1 MDNCG
6 MQTNKKQ
13 ESTGTDID
21 RRGDV
26 GREGG
31 GCEGG
36 RYRVSK
42 HVKVEGAKGG
52 LGERWS
58 RTEKMTM
65 KREDKRMRK

>member
-31 GCEGG
+31 VCEG
-36 RYRVSK
+36 R
-42 HVKVEGAKGG
+42 ENIG
-52 LGERWS
+52 LAS
-58 RTEKMTM
+58 T
-65 KREDKRMRK
+65 

>member
-31 GCEGG
+31 GCEGR

>member
-31 GCEGG
+31 GVVRGG
-36 RYRVSK
+36 DI
-42 HVKVEGAKGG
+42 G
-52 LGERWS
+52 LAS
-58 RTEKMTM
+58 T
-65 KREDKRMRK
+65 

>member
-31 GCEGG
+31 T
-36 RYRVSK
+36 
-42 HVKVEGAKGG
+42 GAGWG
-52 LGERWS
+52 VVR
-58 RTEKMTM
+58 RI
-65 KREDKRMRK
+65 